1 MADTANSV
9 AWQDPSVRPAFSN
22 GVGRALVPGR
32 AASGTGPRQH
42 REFPDNANFAS
53 SAVQFPRASSSAR
66 RSPPSTPP
74 RPRADSPRFIFAGTV
89 ATESQRQSRGVLEHW
104 RDVNERGV
112 NVTAPVVSAA
122 ALKAFNQNSSVGK
135 ALKFPPQILGD
146 VFADPNAA
154 KDRSAAVRRAES
166 RREAAALKGELIKG
180 WSKVAEEDK
189 AVKAAFGALKGD
201 ADAAEGPGPAITDF
215 FKPKP
220 QPDGTITHFYKKS
233 TNSEP
238 KSYVVVD
245 ETVEA
250 IVPATPP
257 FAPPARVMPDV
268 KYADCDNSVPA
279 NGAARNEAPTSM
291 FGPNQ

>member
-1 MADTANSV
+1 MRIRLIC
-9 AWQDPSVRPAFSN
+9 VR
-22 GVGRALVPGR
+22 
-32 AASGTGPRQH
+32 
-42 REFPDNANFAS
+42 
-53 SAVQFPRASSSAR
+53 FPRASLTSAFPA
-66 RSPPSTPP
+66 SSTPP
-74 RPRADSPRFIFAGTV
+74 LADNPRFIFAGTV

-180 WSKVAEEDK
+180 WSKAAEEDK

-201 ADAAEGPGPAITDF
+201 ADAAEGPAITDF

-220 QPDGTITHFYKKS
+220 QPDGTITHFYKK
-233 TNSEP
+233 TTSEP
-238 KSYVVVD
+238 NAGLSKGYVIAD

-250 IVPATPP
+250 VAPATPP
-257 FAPPARVMPDV
+257 FAPPPRAMPDV
-268 KYADCDNSVPA
+268 RYADCDISVPA
-279 NGAARNEAPTSM
+279 HGAARNEAPTGV
-291 FGPNQ
+291 FGLGQ

>member
-1 MADTANSV
+1 MRIRLIC
-9 AWQDPSVRPAFSN
+9 VR
-22 GVGRALVPGR
+22 
-32 AASGTGPRQH
+32 
-42 REFPDNANFAS
+42 
-53 SAVQFPRASSSAR
+53 FPRASLTSAFPA
-66 RSPPSTPP
+66 SSTPP
-74 RPRADSPRFIFAGTV
+74 LADNPRFIFAGTV

-112 NVTAPVVSAA
+112 NVTAPVVSAE

-201 ADAAEGPGPAITDF
+201 ADAAEGPAITDF

-291 FGPNQ
+291 FGPHQ

>member
-66 RSPPSTPP
+66 RSPPSPP
-74 RPRADSPRFIFAGTV
+74 PPRADSPRFIFAGTV

-201 ADAAEGPGPAITDF
+201 ADAAEGPAITDF

-220 QPDGTITHFYKKS
+220 QPDGTITHFYKKA
-233 TNSEP
+233 TNSDSEP

-250 IVPATPP
+250 IAPATPP

-291 FGPNQ
+291 FGPSQ